1 MGPLRQP
8 ASEDARSGGASSDV
22 KVITE
27 LEHNGEAGQGQ
38 GGSGFH
44 YIDLDEDGGGTRRA
58 GTAEDYNLASEDTK
72 YEAYFIEE
80 LFADEEEL
88 TSMYEESR
96 AVFYQERRAAGR
108 WTANR
113 PARGL
118 TQQLKQG
125 VQRGRKLMD
134 TLKQGARVKHKFM
147 VLEIFSGNSMLTQV
161 AMETP
166 GWGAYQP
173 IDVLLGEDGDMSKKA
188 NGERVKNTVR
198 TLKPDL
204 TVITPPCGPWC
215 AWQRLCQDW
224 DNLDEIRRRHLPFW
238 KLAREIWDIQQQEGR
253 LCLTEQFWV
262 RKLWRQSIWWS
273 GTLCTGW
280 KLISACL
287 G

>member
-1 MGPLRQP
+1 
-8 ASEDARSGGASSDV
+8 
-22 KVITE
+22 
-27 LEHNGEAGQGQ
+27 
-38 GGSGFH
+38 
-44 YIDLDEDGGGTRRA
+44 
-58 GTAEDYNLASEDTK
+58 
-72 YEAYFIEE
+72 
-80 LFADEEEL
+80 
-88 TSMYEESR
+88 
-96 AVFYQERRAAGR
+96 
-108 WTANR
+108 
-113 PARGL
+113 
-118 TQQLKQG
+118 
-125 VQRGRKLMD
+125 MD

>member
-1 MGPLRQP
+1 MDCQSTGQGID
-8 ASEDARSGGASSDV
+8 STV
-22 KVITE
+22 
-27 LEHNGEAGQGQ
+27 EAGRPKRP
-38 GGSGFH
+38 
-44 YIDLDEDGGGTRRA
+44 EADGHPQT
-58 GTAEDYNLASEDTK
+58 
-72 YEAYFIEE
+72 
-80 LFADEEEL
+80 
-88 TSMYEESR
+88 
-96 AVFYQERRAAGR
+96 GR
-108 WTANR
+108 E
-113 PARGL
+113 G
-118 TQQLKQG
+118 
-125 VQRGRKLMD
+125 
-134 TLKQGARVKHKFM
+134 
-147 VLEIFSGNSMLTQV
+147 QV